1 MHNHN
6 SQGPHFE
13 VCRTMRISVTEA
25 INGPRKCQH
34 ECKHTHTQ
42 RERGGCRQ
50 DDIERERPNDSQ
62 RIRTEADNDNDDV
75 DGDE

>member
-1 MHNHN
+1 M
-6 SQGPHFE
+6 STRMQ
-13 VCRTMRISVTEA
+13 T
-25 INGPRKCQH
+25 
-34 ECKHTHTQ
+34 HTHT
-42 RERGGCRQ
+42 ERGGCRQ

>member
-13 VCRTMRISVTEA
+13 KCGTMRISVTEA

-34 ECKHTHTQ
+34 ECKHTHAPEDAG
-42 RERGGCRQ
+42 R
-50 DDIERERPNDSQ
+50 IEPNDSP
-62 RIRTEADNDNDDV
+62 RIRTEADDDANDEWAK
-75 DGDE
+75 DEGNA

>member
-34 ECKHTHTQ
+34 ECKHTHTYTLLQ
-42 RERGGCRQ
+42 RGGCRQ
-50 DDIERERPNDSQ
+50 DDIEREWPNDSQ
-62 RIRTEADNDNDDV
+62 RIRTEADDDV
-75 DGDE
+75 DGEE